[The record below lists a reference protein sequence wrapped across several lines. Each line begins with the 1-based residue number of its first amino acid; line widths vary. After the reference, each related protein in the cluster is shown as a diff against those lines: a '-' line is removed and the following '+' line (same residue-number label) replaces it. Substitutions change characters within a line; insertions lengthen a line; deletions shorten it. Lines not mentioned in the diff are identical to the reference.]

1 MDPPLLRQSL
11 RWFVAVL
18 LTASVAIWSERLTF
32 VWYPLLAV
40 VFALD
45 DDDEHTTT
53 AVMARILGTI
63 TGGLLTFLVH
73 TILSGWMGVLVS
85 LVLMVPVLRLFG
97 WQSALGTAG
106 TVCVMFLMIRG
117 HVDLNWRYVLD
128 RSLDT
133 ALGCAIAL
141 AVSLLLWPRHGYDEL
156 EAADRS
162 LRQGIRRRLEQQRGE
177 LARGGERE
185 EALDAVSL
193 NETLEQMER
202 LVARER
208 GGPALSRLQRSGWER
223 RLRLWQLA
231 LFHWRAWER
240 LWQSLPPLGADQVPL
255 LEHSLDGLL
264 AQLAGEGRRTPR
276 RHPQAWRELAEHQ
289 GLPLLPLLALAEEL
303 GPLHASL
310 RALGRWAPC

>member
-1 MDPPLLRQSL
+1 MDPPLLRQSV
-11 RWFVAVL
+11 RWFVAAL
-18 LTASVAIWSERLTF
+18 FTASVAIWSERITF

-45 DDDEHTTT
+45 DDDEHTTA

-63 TGGLLTFLVH
+63 TGGLITFLVH

-85 LVLMVPVLRLFG
+85 LVLMVPVLRFFG

-106 TVCVMFLMIRG
+106 TVCVVFLMIRG

-156 EAADRS
+156 RAADQR
-162 LRQGIRRRLEQQRGE
+162 LRERIRRRLVQQRGE
-177 LARGGERE
+177 LARGGARE
-185 EALDAVSL
+185 AAADAGSRGAA
-193 NETLEQMER
+193 LEQMER
-202 LVARER
+202 LVERER
-208 GGPALSRLQRSGWER
+208 GGPGVARLQRSGWER

-231 LFHWRAWER
+231 LFHWSAWER
-240 LWQSLPPLGADQVPL
+240 LWQSLPPIGAGQAPL

-264 AQLAGEGRRTPR
+264 AQLAGEGRRTPG
-276 RHPQAWRELAEHQ
+276 RHPQAWRELAEQQ

-303 GPLHASL
+303 APLHASL